1 MPYDFLKKYQEE
13 LITEK
18 IQLKEDLDLLN
29 TKISEE
35 TKFYNILI
43 DSNNQYFNEFSPRN
57 LNQKNKEKAAEIK
70 ELLDKYKSEQNK
82 LNKKM
87 NFFDTRLKEVSDL
100 LVSKDSNL
108 KNNSYKDE
116 PNSSVTDSDIR
127 NNDVITRLNEL
138 KNIILLDPY
147 RASIEIDSIIDLLN
161 K

>member
-87 NFFDTRLKEVSDL
+87 YFFDTRLKEVSDL

-108 KNNSYKDE
+108 KNNSYKADC
-116 PNSSVTDSDIR
+116 NSSVIDSDTS

>member
-116 PNSSVTDSDIR
+116 CNSLVIDSDTS

>member
-116 PNSSVTDSDIR
+116 CNSSEIDSDTS

>member
-108 KNNSYKDE
+108 KNNSYKADC
-116 PNSSVTDSDIR
+116 NSSVIDSDTS

>member
-1 MPYDFLKKYQEE
+1 MPYKFLKKYQEE

-108 KNNSYKDE
+108 KNNSYKE
-116 PNSSVTDSDIR
+116 EYNSSVIDSDIR

>member
-108 KNNSYKDE
+108 KNNSYKADC
-116 PNSSVTDSDIR
+116 NFSVIDSDTS